1 MSTTAAG
8 SWQTGTLL
16 DDRYRLAA
24 PVGSGGSA
32 TVWQARD
39 ERLGRMVAVKL
50 LNPRFVADEWAVQR
64 LGTEAQALARLR
76 HRHIAEV
83 YDFGVDRH
91 DREVPVAFLVMEL
104 IDGASVGQA
113 LHGGRSLPWPQA
125 VSVTA
130 QTAAGLA
137 AAHARGVVHRDIAP
151 GNILLTGDGVRII
164 DFGICASAGSDE
176 VGPDGNLIG
185 TPAYLAPERVDGQP
199 VQPAADVY
207 ALGVLLHRMLSGE
220 LPWQADT
227 PVGLLTAP
235 RFRPPSPL
243 PDIDGLPP
251 EVAEAVAACLD
262 RDPAARPTAAQLAEI
277 LGRVDTAGAAA
288 AGAALAADPA
298 ATLTHILPWRPLAER
313 DAPASAET
321 QPVTASRRRA
331 VALAAA
337 AGGLALA
344 GAAVWALNGSGPSEP
359 STAAPAASAP
369 PACDATFQLRDD
381 TGRRFTATITVVNAA
396 GDTLAPARVS
406 FDLPGTQRVEA
417 ESRWRQD
424 GRTVTAT
431 GTRELASGARLTMPV
446 TWTYQD
452 TNPLP
457 TAFRL
462 DGRPC
467 AASLL
472 GPAGMP
478 ITGQPSRTAEAPG
491 SAEPTGPAAP
501 PQQSPGTGPEPS
513 PSSPESSPT
522 EAAGSPPA
530 PSPSAAEEEQDDD
543 TTRHSGPGRGLVN
556 R

>member
-64 LGTEAQALARLR
+64 LSTEAQALARLR

-83 YDFGVDRH
+83 YDFGLDRQDH
-91 DREVPVAFLVMEL
+91 QVPVAFLVMEL
-104 IDGASVGQA
+104 IDGSSVGQA

-125 VSVTA
+125 VAVAA
-130 QTAAGLA
+130 QTAGALA

-164 DFGICASAGSDE
+164 DFGICASTGSDE

-207 ALGVLLHRMLSGE
+207 ALGVLLYRMLSGE
-220 LPWQADT
+220 LPWRADT

-235 RFRPPSPL
+235 RFRPPDPL
-243 PDIDGLPP
+243 PDIEGLPP
-251 EVAEAVAACLD
+251 AVAAAVAACLD
-262 RDPAARPTAAQLAEI
+262 RDPAARPTAAQLAQT
-277 LGRVDTAGAAA
+277 LGEVDTAGAATA
-288 AGAALAADPA
+288 AGAALPADA
-298 ATLTHILPWRPLAER
+298 ATLTHILPWQPLPEPV
-313 DAPASAET
+313 AP
-321 QPVTASRRRA
+321 RRRGRT

-337 AGGLALA
+337 VAGLAA
-344 GAAVWALNGSGPSEP
+344 AAVAVWVLNGAGPSEP

-369 PACDATFQLRDD
+369 PACDATFQLRGD
-381 TGRRFTATITVVNAA
+381 TGRRFAATVTVVNAA
-396 GDTLAPARVS
+396 GDTRTPARIS
-406 FDLPGTQRVEA
+406 FDLPGTQRVDA
-417 ESRWRQD
+417 DARWRQD

-431 GTRELASGARLTMPV
+431 GTRDLAPEARLSLPV
-446 TWTYQD
+446 AWTYQES
-452 TNPLP
+452 NPLP

-472 GPAGMP
+472 GPAGAP
-478 ITGQPSRTAEAPG
+478 ISGQPSPTAQAPA
-491 SAEPTGPAAP
+491 STEPTGPVPP
-501 PQQSPGTGPEPS
+501 PQQSPGSGPQPASPSPEP
-513 PSSPESSPT
+513 SPT
-522 EAAGSPPA
+522 EAASPPA
-530 PSPSAAEEEQDDD
+530 PSPSTAEDEEEDVTGQPVAG
-543 TTRHSGPGRGLVN
+543 SGPLGRPW
-556 R
+556 